1 MSTTKNIP
9 LSEDAVTLLLI
20 LLEVNRGS
28 LEATFRHA
36 LEAKATSWRG
46 RAAPTPGDM
55 RMAQELELTIK
66 LIGVFEEAAGTWE

>member
-1 MSTTKNIP
+1 MSATKNIP
-9 LSEDAVTLLLI
+9 LTEDAIALLLI

-46 RAAPTPGDM
+46 RAPTPGDM
-55 RMAQELELTIK
+55 RMAQELQLTIK

>member
-9 LSEDAVTLLLI
+9 LSEDAIALLLI

-36 LEAKATSWRG
+36 FEAKATWRG

-66 LIGVFEEAAGTWE
+66 LIGVFEEATGTWE